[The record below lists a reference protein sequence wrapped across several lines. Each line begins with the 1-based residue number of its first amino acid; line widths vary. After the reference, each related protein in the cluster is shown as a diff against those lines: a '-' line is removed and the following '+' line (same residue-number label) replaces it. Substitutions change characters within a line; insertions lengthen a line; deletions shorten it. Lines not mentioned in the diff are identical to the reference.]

1 MRPLADSSQFSL
13 GCVSHTDGCDQK
25 EAKEGQEEQ
34 EAEEEEG
41 EPWQEEELQT
51 NGAMYRYYLGMSLTQ
66 ARKPGALDAFAKAL
80 SDGFQPLKSGE
91 LDFAAV
97 AAAAAF
103 TSRERSAAPRALN
116 PLAALSV
123 CLCLPLAP
131 MNRLHPSATSICAHP
146 VPVMGGAGSK
156 AVTSLRS

>member
-25 EAKEGQEEQ
+25 EAKEGQEE
-34 EAEEEEG
+34 EEEEEEG
-41 EPWQEEELQT
+41 EPWQEEELQI
-51 NGAMYRYYLGMSLTQ
+51 NGAMYQYYLGMSLTQ

-116 PLAALSV
+116 PSALYR
-123 CLCLPLAP
+123 LCLPLAP
-131 MNRLHPSATSICAHP
+131 MNRLHPSATSVLIPC
-146 VPVMGGAGSK
+146 
-156 AVTSLRS
+156 R